1 VLDFGKVNQ
10 RNGVLYV
17 KLIGEVGVV
26 VDMSLAAFVVCMC
39 EREFWLL
46 VNGGQRREAL
56 GSGCGGWDGIG
67 YHSL

>member
-1 VLDFGKVNQ
+1 MLDFGKVNQ

-39 EREFWLL
+39 ERFLAFGKLRSEK
-46 VNGGQRREAL
+46 GGT
-56 GSGCGGWDGIG
+56 G
-67 YHSL
+67 